1 MDVCLSALVCA
12 TSKCKQKLERRTI
25 KWSKYKIS
33 NSILTGEFFVVFV
46 SFFYSRFSNT
56 LQAISGLV
64 VDSVGFFALSHL
76 FSLSLVAVSL
86 VSVYGSAQAQSVGAD
101 SHKYIKIWR
110 EFCVWFHFYCYK
122 SFVAYCLLS
131 STYLTGKLR
140 TTRRN
145 AKTAIY
151 VYEPNI

>member
-1 MDVCLSALVCA
+1 MDVCLSAIVCA